1 MADPSLWFPGA
12 RLNQLAPIDGGSI
25 LGGKGMVLWHDTETS
40 GFPSYSSGFWP
51 HMTINPAT
59 GEVRQHI
66 PANRAARA
74 LRNETGGVQTNRWRV
89 LQIECLG
96 FANEV
101 RFHPV
106 MAEIADWAHDELGV
120 PRTNRVGWRS
130 YPSSFGGANAVRLS
144 AAAWT
149 DYTGHLA
156 HMHVPENVHGD
167 PGWPFPI
174 GQILAGEDDDF
185 MALFDNVEAFRAAVV
200 DAVFESDRGK
210 ARIDALIVKAVE
222 ERVSD
227 LIDEDYRR
235 SARGETVAGGYKQGF
250 HVDSRRRLAVLLEGI
265 YTHLGLPVPEV
276 PATLPAEVGVRAPTV

>member
-1 MADPSLWFPGA
+1 
-12 RLNQLAPIDGGSI
+12 
-25 LGGKGMVLWHDTETS
+25 
-40 GFPSYSSGFWP
+40 
-51 HMTINPAT
+51 MTINPAT

>member
-12 RLNQLAPIDGGSI
+12 RLNQLAPVDGGSI

-74 LRNETGGVQTNRWRV
+74 LRNESGGVQTNRWRV
-89 LQIECLG
+89 FQIELLG

-106 MAEIADWAHDELGV
+106 MAEVANWAHDELGV
-120 PRTNRVGWRS
+120 PRTERVGWRS
-130 YPSSFGGANAVRLS
+130 YPGSFGGANGVRLS

-149 DYTGHLA
+149 DYSGHLA

-174 GQILAGEDDDF
+174 DQILAGPPAPEPDPQIGDDMLIIVRCDGKPLVLVNPNNGQKLPL
-185 MALFDNVEAFRAAVV
+185 ASNAQRSTLLAS
-200 DAVFESDRGK
+200 DAVKEINATG
-210 ARIDALIVKAVE
+210 
-222 ERVSD
+222 
-227 LIDEDYRR
+227 DEDLYN
-235 SARGETVAGGYKQGF
+235 
-250 HVDSRRRLAVLLEGI
+250 GI
-265 YTHLGLPVPEV
+265 LGIV
-276 PATLPAEVGVRAPTV
+276 